1 MSQQSPPEPARGL
14 GVFSQA
20 DAAPG
25 NLSYAPFGGFST
37 APPPPE
43 RAAVSAL
50 GGAEFIPRTSSA
62 GSFGGIGIVQDDAPP
77 RNVPVAFAAPRP
89 RPSALMV
96 ARAGA
101 AAVGWDATTIDGAAR
116 ASSTPASRSARTG
129 AGGSACGGAARA

>member
-1 MSQQSPPEPARGL
+1 MAQQSPPEPARGL

-62 GSFGGIGIVQDDAPP
+62 GSFGGIGIVQD
-77 RNVPVAFAAPRP
+77 
-89 RPSALMV
+89 
-96 ARAGA
+96 ARRR
-101 AAVGWDATTIDGAAR
+101 ATTAR
-116 ASSTPASRSARTG
+116 LR
-129 AGGSACGGAARA
+129 